1 MNKSPLHQYHK
12 RQTKTFKMILSCSAV
27 FIKKNT
33 CRQPKSPCRK
43 DRQTGLC
50 INRCIYMPCSRLFPL
65 CMPIC
70 VVAVT
75 DDGSAVLDFSGQK
88 LTEMVPLVDAR
99 PVVLIY
105 DKNHITGIANL
116 EHCEHCLEQVG
127 AVPVLRNAFL

>member
-1 MNKSPLHQYHK
+1 
-12 RQTKTFKMILSCSAV
+12 
-27 FIKKNT
+27 
-33 CRQPKSPCRK
+33 
-43 DRQTGLC
+43 
-50 INRCIYMPCSRLFPL
+50 
-65 CMPIC
+65 MPIC

-127 AVPVLRNAFL
+127 AVPVLRNAFPGNLTPPSPCNNTPVGSVFLK